1 MQIIPIPVE
10 KEIDPSDDLAGII
23 MSATNIMND
32 DILVITQKVV
42 SKQEGRT
49 VDLSTTSPSLLAK
62 GIASQYGKDPRT
74 MELILAESKRIVRMY
89 NGIIITETN
98 SGLICANAGVD
109 ESNVRENHAVLLP
122 VNPDESARMIQDSI
136 LQKTGKNTAVIISDT
151 FGRPFRMGQVDC
163 AIGVHGIEPM
173 LDYNG
178 AHDSFGRTLR
188 VTAIAIA
195 DELASA
201 AELVMGKTLKCPA
214 VVIRGYSFNAGS
226 YSSGMLVRP
235 QEADLFR

>member
-1 MQIIPIPVE
+1 M
-10 KEIDPSDDLAGII
+10 D
-23 MSATNIMND
+23 N

-49 VDLSTTSPSLLAK
+49 IELSTTSPSLLAR
-62 GIASQYGKDPRT
+62 GIASQYGKDPRII
-74 MELILAESKRIVRMY
+74 ELILAESKRIVRMH
-89 NGIIITETN
+89 NGVIITETN
-98 SGLICANAGVD
+98 AGLVCANAGVD

-122 VNPDESARMIQDSI
+122 VNPDDSAQRIQDSI
-136 LQKTGKNTAVIISDT
+136 LQKTDKNTAVIISDT

-163 AIGVHGIEPM
+163 AIGVCGMEPI

-178 AHDSFGRTLR
+178 TRDSFDRTLR

-201 AELVMGKTLKCPA
+201 AELVMGKTLKCPV
-214 VVIRGYSFNAGS
+214 VVIRGYSFNSGS
-226 YSSGMLVRP
+226 YSSDMLVRT